1 MVADKVGYLGPIGTF
16 TEQAM
21 ACFFAGKEYHGV
33 PYSDIPALIK
43 SVADGEITRA
53 VVPAENSVEGSVN
66 VTLDLLVREEG
77 PLITGEVV
85 LPVVHHLLA
94 RSGPRLFT
102 KILSHPHA
110 LAQCRDYIQR
120 GFPAAVKEATTSTA
134 EAARLVSSSGEPW
147 AAIGTEEA
155 AAHYGLEVVA
165 RAVQDY
171 ADNET
176 RFVIIGTQPVPPTGK
191 DKTSLAFS
199 LVHDRPG
206 ALYGAL
212 GEFADR
218 GINLTKIE
226 SRPARRS
233 IGYYIFF
240 VDCEGHREDDLLAEA
255 IDAVKL
261 RSTYFKVLGS
271 YPRWEGT
278 KC

>member
-1 MVADKVGYLGPIGTF
+1 
-16 TEQAM
+16 M
-21 ACFFAGKEYHGV
+21 ACFFAGKDFFGV
-33 PYSDIPALIK
+33 PYGDIPALIR
-43 SVADGEITRA
+43 SVSDGHITCA

-66 VTLDLLVREEG
+66 VTLDLLLSEEG
-77 PLITGEVV
+77 LLITGEVV
-85 LPVVHHLLA
+85 LPVMHHLLA
-94 RSGPRLFT
+94 RQGLRSFK

-110 LAQCRDYIQR
+110 LAQCR
-120 GFPAAVKEATTSTA
+120 GFIDRRFPTAVKEATASTA
-134 EAARLVSSSGEPW
+134 EAARLVSACGEPW

-155 AAHYGLEVVA
+155 AAHYGLEVVI

-176 RFVIIGTQPVPPTGK
+176 RFVVIGTQPVPPTGR

-206 ALYGAL
+206 ALHGAL

-233 IGYYIFF
+233 IGYYVFF
-240 VDCEGHREDDLLAEA
+240 ADCEGHREDELLAAA
-255 IDAVKL
+255 IEAVKR
-261 RSTYFKVLGS
+261 RSTYFKILGS
-271 YPRWEGT
+271 YPRWEGRR
-278 KC
+278 C